1 MSSGESASQP
11 NPHRASSAPTAPS
24 SASPASAASA
34 DADAPTAAALTFCAS
49 PAFIILAILGLGLL
63 TASNLMLLN
72 GFSPATAPAGSTEG
86 AGAATFASVFH
97 IGELLAFTGG
107 MAASGV
113 ALALVGRRR
122 NPLPWLPLLLTG
134 GAFAF
139 IGLAALWMKQ
149 GIDPANLTIP
159 DALLCG
165 APIGAGNGL
174 LFALWARVFNGLSP
188 RAAVVGAATAVGFG
202 IAASTLVPLAL
213 GHAHQ
218 VETWMTIQLGTCLA
232 AAGALRKETPG
243 NTEDDAAD
251 PAHAVPA
258 AASADTTPPSVL
270 GRATK
275 GSRTENLLAVLGLAL
290 FFFVLG
296 VYWRSFSTAIF
307 YSELL
312 EGVVAL
318 VASAL
323 VAGAALLLRGR
334 PRSVFRIVLPLGA
347 VLLLADPFLSF
358 DGARPMAP
366 SGASW
371 TVCLVVFLAAGYD
384 AVFSRVAQSGR
395 TIRTA
400 GAAQALWSVGL
411 LAGVLSGEVTDP
423 YGFKLVVTAVMVLF
437 LAALLVSYARHPADE
452 ARQALAPAP
461 APEPATPTAEDI
473 VRRAAD
479 AYHLSVREA
488 EVLGYL
494 IQGRGEA
501 YIAEALFISVSTVKT
516 HRKNIYRKMNLGGR
530 EELLDWYARQ

>member
-1 MSSGESASQP
+1 MSNDESASRPYQ
-11 NPHRASSAPTAPS
+11 HRTSTMLA
-24 SASPASAASA
+24 
-34 DADAPTAAALTFCAS
+34 
-49 PAFIILAILGLGLL
+49 ILAILGLGLL

-72 GFSPATAPAGSTEG
+72 GFSPATAPAGSAEG
-86 AGAATFASVFH
+86 TGAATFASVFH
-97 IGELLAFTGG
+97 IGELLAFAGG

-122 NPLPWLPLLLTG
+122 SPLPWLPLLLTG

-174 LFALWARVFNGLSP
+174 LFALWARVFDVLSP
-188 RAAVVGAATAVGFG
+188 RAAVMGSVAAVGLG
-202 IAASTLVPLAL
+202 IAASTLVPLTL

-232 AAGALRKETPG
+232 AAGALRKETPS
-243 NTEDDAAD
+243 NTEDDAGAS
-251 PAHAVPA
+251 AHAAPA
-258 AASADTTPPSVL
+258 AASADTAPPSTL

-275 GSRTENLLAVLGLAL
+275 GSRAEDRLAVLGLAL
-290 FFFVLG
+290 FLFVLG

-318 VASAL
+318 GAAAL
-323 VAGAALLLRGR
+323 IAGASLLLRGR

-371 TVCLVVFLAAGYD
+371 TVCLVVFLATGYD
-384 AVFSRVAQSGR
+384 AVFARTGDTSR

-400 GAAQALWSVGL
+400 GAAQALWSAGL

-423 YGFKLVVTAVMVLF
+423 YGFKLVVTVVMVLF
-437 LAALLVSYARHPADE
+437 LAALLISYTHHPADE
-452 ARQALAPAP
+452 TRSATAPALAS
-461 APEPATPTAEDI
+461 EPATPTAEDI
-473 VRRAAD
+473 VRCAAD
-479 AYHLSVREA
+479 AYHLSAREA

-530 EELLDWYARQ
+530 EELLDWYAQQ